1 MLGSTILETAVGL
14 ILIFLL
20 MSLICSAL
28 REAFESMMKQRAL
41 DLQCGIRELLQ
52 DRDGH
57 GLAKELYSHPLV
69 YGLFTGEYKPI
80 HTTSVTR
87 WFLRGGKLPSY
98 IPSSNF
104 ARALLDL
111 EMQGRVESPEINA
124 VLRSLAQGADDDVT
138 ALRVNVEEWFNAST
152 DRIGGWY
159 KRRTQGVL
167 FAIGI
172 AAAITLNVNPLVIGN
187 ALFKEADLRATA
199 VATAQSYTGN
209 GAAEGRQSYEANMKQ
224 LHDLAGAG
232 LPMGWETG
240 TAKDAPFYKM
250 LLGWLITALAVTLGA
265 PFWFDLLNKFMS
277 VRSTVK
283 PRTSQRTDESTV
295 VRNVSARI
303 RTTEEA
309 AVLNASLFRK
319 REAIPLPLVA
329 ANYQRHEWA
338 DGGEDGLL

>member
-52 DRDGH
+52 DPDGN

-98 IPSSNF
+98 IPSNNF

-111 EMQGRVESPEINA
+111 EQHGRIESPEMNA
-124 VLRSLAQGADDDVT
+124 VLRSLAQGVGDDMT
-138 ALRVNVEEWFNAST
+138 ALRTNVEEWFNGST
-152 DRIGGWY
+152 ERIGGWY

-167 FAIGI
+167 FAIGV
-172 AAAITLNVNPLVIGN
+172 AAAIALNVNPLVIGS

-199 VATAQSYTGN
+199 VATAESIRAN
-209 GAAEGRQSYEANMKQ
+209 GAAAVRPSYEANMKQ

-240 TAKDAPFYKM
+240 SAKDAPFYKM
-250 LLGWLITALAVTLGA
+250 ILGWLITALAVTLGA

-283 PRTSQRTDESTV
+283 PKTNARTEETTV
-295 VRNVSARI
+295 ARNVVAVS
-303 RTTEEA
+303 RTPGA
-309 AVLNASLFRK
+309 GAVLNESLFRK

-329 ANYQRHEWA
+329 ANFERHEWA
-338 DGGEDGLL
+338 DGVEDGVL